1 MFGGTGAI
9 ELTLKE
15 IREGRRGGGKRRN
28 FITNENTPEE
38 KIPAAE
44 VTLG

>member
-1 MFGGTGAI
+1 MLVFGDTGAI

-15 IREGRRGGGKRRN
+15 IREGRRGGKRRN

-38 KIPAAE
+38 KIPAPR
-44 VTLG
+44 LR